1 MAACYRRPMR
11 SALVLALLLS
21 VMGCVSSSPAS
32 AQAPRAGAHA
42 RTADARVRE
51 LLSGIESA
59 PTREELLELGPDGL
73 EALIRL
79 HADSQALGALR
90 LRAITCAGWFEGPRA
105 HEFLVGLSRAP
116 GQEPLHL
123 RAALR
128 ALAAREG
135 TQSVDEL
142 VRHARHTDVAVRE
155 AVLVSLATLA
165 TMDTV
170 SAADRRAVRATLED
184 LLGRET
190 DQELV
195 TSVRARLR

>member
-1 MAACYRRPMR
+1 MTACYRRSMR
-11 SALVLALLLS
+11 IALVLAVVLS
-21 VMGCVSSSPAS
+21 VSGWVSSPPAS
-32 AQAPRAGAHA
+32 AQQTS
-42 RTADARVRE
+42 RTTSERGVDARVRA
-51 LLSGIESA
+51 LLSGIETA
-59 PTREELLELGPDGL
+59 PTREELLALGPEGL

-79 HADSQALGALR
+79 HADTQALGALR
-90 LRAITCAGWFEGPRA
+90 LRAITCAGWFDGPRA
-105 HEFLVGLSRAP
+105 HAFLVELSRAP

-135 TQSVDEL
+135 TQAVDEL
-142 VRHARHTDVAVRE
+142 VRHAQHADVAVRE

-165 TMDTV
+165 TMESV
-170 SAADRRAVRATLED
+170 SAADRRAVRSTLED